1 MTRPFLITFSGVD
14 GAGKSTQIESLRAAL
29 HAAGLK
35 TRLLAFW
42 DNVVVGVKYREGF
55 VHKVYKSERGI
66 GAPGKPV
73 NRRDKNM
80 RGWHLTAARHFLYLL
95 DAVHLR
101 GVLAGERKTTH
112 GIQGTVD
119 VIILDRYI
127 YDELANLNLH
137 NPLSRSFVK
146 LVKSLV
152 PRPDVAYL
160 LDANPAAAHARKPE
174 YPVEFMKQCRRA
186 YFDLA
191 ALLGSMTVIPALDL
205 PEAKIAVLKAAE
217 QRLAAKGRAVELVTG
232 SVTAA

>member
-1 MTRPFLITFSGVD
+1 MTNAAHTPMLISFSGVD
-14 GAGKSTQIESLRAAL
+14 GSGKSTQIDNLRSAL

-35 TRLLAFW
+35 TTLLAFW

-80 RGWHLTAARHFLYLL
+80 RGWHLTLARHFLYLL
-95 DAVHLR
+95 DAINLR
-101 GVLAGERKTTH
+101 RVVARAKRQSGADIV
-112 GIQGTVD
+112 
-119 VIILDRYI
+119 ILDRYI
-127 YDELANLNLH
+127 YDELSNLNLS
-137 NPLSRSFVK
+137 NSLSRTFVK
-146 LVKSLV
+146 FVNRLV

-160 LDANPAAAHARKPE
+160 LDADPVAAYARKPE
-174 YPVEFMKQCRRA
+174 YPVEFMKKCRRA

-191 ALLGSMTVIPALDL
+191 GILRTMTVIPAMGL

-217 QRLAAKGRAVELVTG
+217 RELAAHGKTTNLVSG
-232 SVTAA
+232 SLSAA